1 MTAAGSGP
9 LPRLLVLTDR
19 TQCRGDLTGTV
30 AGAVA
35 AGARAV
41 VLREKDLPLP
51 ERSAL
56 ALELRALLAPVGG
69 ELVWAGAEG
78 GEGAPAVHLAADDPF
93 PVVRRPA
100 VVGRSCH
107 SAAEIARAAAEGCD
121 HVFVSP
127 VFLTASKPG
136 YGPALGLSGLAALVR
151 GAPPVYALGG
161 IEPGDVPGCLAAG
174 ARGVAVMGPVM
185 RDPDLVGAYLD
196 ALRSSTA

>member
-1 MTAAGSGP
+1 MIGSGP
-9 LPRLLVLTDR
+9 RSLPRLLVLTDR

-30 AGAVA
+30 ARAVA

-41 VLREKDLPLP
+41 VLREKDLPLR
-51 ERSAL
+51 ERVAL
-56 ALELRALLAPVGG
+56 AADLRNVLASVDGVLVWSGADGSGG
-69 ELVWAGAEG
+69 EA
-78 GEGAPAVHLAADDPF
+78 AVHLSARDAF
-93 PVVRRPA
+93 PERRPA

-107 SAAEIARAAAEGCD
+107 SAAEVAQAAAEGCD

-136 YGPALGLSGLAALVR
+136 YGPALGLDGLAALVR

-161 IEPGDVPGCLAAG
+161 IEPVGVPGCLAAG

-185 RDPDLVGAYLD
+185 REPDLVGTYLE
-196 ALRSSTA
+196 ALRTSTA